1 MRDIKK
7 ERIVY
12 KPFEYQEASDYW
24 LKQQQAHWLHT
35 EVPMM
40 SDITDWKQNLNAT
53 EKNIIGSILKGF
65 AQTETVV
72 NDYWTNLVTSW
83 FRKPEIIKMGV
94 TFGAFETIHAEAY
107 SLLNETLGLDNFSE
121 FLEDEATMAKIEN
134 LMNVRDAHDGTPDWT
149 ARAKS
154 LAIFSAFT
162 EGVNLFS
169 SFAILLSFKLRNLL
183 KGVGQIVEWSIRDES
198 LHSNAGCWLF
208 RTLLEEN
215 PDLNTPELRAEIE
228 EAARLSLK
236 LELDF
241 IDKVYEM
248 GDLEGCPKYDLV
260 SFIKHRVNTKMGDL
274 GYGAIVNDID
284 PDALQRMKW
293 FDSLSAGKQHT
304 DFFASRVTNY
314 SKGAQN
320 WDANDL
326 F

>member
-1 MRDIKK
+1 MD
-7 ERIVY
+7 
-12 KPFEYQEASDYW
+12 
-24 LKQQQAHWLHT
+24 
-35 EVPMM
+35 
-40 SDITDWKQNLNAT
+40 
-53 EKNIIGSILKGF
+53 
-65 AQTETVV
+65 
-72 NDYWTNLVTSW
+72 
-83 FRKPEIIKMGV
+83 
-94 TFGAFETIHAEAY
+94 
-107 SLLNETLGLDNFSE
+107 
-121 FLEDEATMAKIEN
+121 
-134 LMNVRDAHDGTPDWT
+134 VRDAHDGTPDWS

-169 SFAILLSFKLRNLL
+169 SFAVLLSFKLRNLL

-208 RTLLEEN
+208 RQLLEEN

-241 IDKVYEM
+241 INKVYEM

-260 SFIKHRVNTKMGDL
+260 SFIKHRVNTKMSDL

-284 PDALQRMKW
+284 PDAIQRMKW